1 LTILLALTYTFNSI
15 KLNPTIMEVF
25 SNPVVVWFLAG
36 LVLLLLE
43 FLIPGVLVLFFG
55 LGAWVTALF
64 CLLIG
69 GGIGVQFFVFGLS
82 SVVMLLLLRKPLM
95 KRLYKT
101 SSNIDPDEE
110 FIGHTGVCETAITPE
125 QDGKVSFK
133 GTQWAATASESVGVG
148 DKVVI
153 SSKEGL
159 KLVVSKEP

>member
-1 LTILLALTYTFNSI
+1 
-15 KLNPTIMEVF
+15 MEIF

-43 FLIPGVLVLFFG
+43 FLIPGVLVIFFG

-64 CLLIG
+64 YLLFG
-69 GGIGVQFFVFGLS
+69 GGIGVQFFIFGLS

-101 SSNIDPDEE
+101 NSNIDPDEE
-110 FIGHTGVCETAITPE
+110 FIGQTGICEVAITPE

-133 GTQWAATASESVGVG
+133 GTQWTAAASEAIEEG

-153 SSKEGL
+153 VSKEGL
-159 KLVVSKEP
+159 KLVVNKEP